1 MSRPSPLQNRVTPG
15 GEIVA
20 VGGRGGLMGNRGGRL
35 HERGGWTLGGRRWV
49 SRQWICC
56 VLEVPG
62 RPEQNARRAW
72 DHPVRYSEL
81 FFLDEPT
88 ALAAGHRPCFEC
100 RRRAAE
106 AFRGALASQERGPPL
121 AAPELDRRL
130 HAERLDGRAKRLGRA
145 RADDLP
151 DGAAI
156 LLDGA
161 AHMLR
166 GAAALAWSPAGYGP
180 TRRARPRGEV
190 DVLTPPASLAALR
203 GGYLPVWH
211 RSAG

>member
-1 MSRPSPLQNRVTPG
+1 VTPF

-20 VGGRGGLMGNRGGRL
+20 VGGRGALMGNRGGRL
-35 HERGGWTLGGRRWV
+35 HERGGWTLGRRRWV

-56 VLEVPG
+56 VLDVPG

-72 DHPVRYSEL
+72 DHPTRYTEL

-88 ALAAGHRPCFEC
+88 ALASGHRPCFEC

-106 AFRGALASQERGPPL
+106 AFRDALAAAGGGAPL

-130 HAERLDGRAKRLGRA
+130 HAERLDGRAKRTHRLRCEG
-145 RADDLP
+145 LP
-151 DGAAI
+151 NATSIVIG
-156 LLDGA
+156 GA

-166 GAAALAWSPAGYGP
+166 GDAALPWTAAGYAP
-180 TRRARPRGEV
+180 PVRRPRGEV
-190 DVLTPPASLAALR
+190 EVLTPPTSLAALR
-203 GGYLPVWH
+203 GGYQPIWH
-211 RSAG
+211 GSAG